1 MSILQKV
8 QGLENLIF
16 YPQLDIFLRKSFS
29 YKKVVKL
36 KKTVLMFTLKSVDA
50 MNVDFTTS
58 IVLQN

>member
-36 KKTVLMFTLKSVDA
+36 KKTEC
-50 MNVDFTTS
+50 
-58 IVLQN
+58 